1 MRNVKTVF
9 SLSGEKK
16 KWEDY
21 FLSEVKK
28 SKFPPNLTWPL
39 RLAKWSV
46 RWEVRAPSWLYWV
59 FQSCLVKWWPLIVFL
74 QAQEVADIVC
84 EYGCG
89 VCKVLEKRIGTKIV
103 IGGLALR
110 CSHNTIQGQGTAWGG
125 GSWKSG
131 KSTRIFEK
139 AKMVT

>member
-1 MRNVKTVF
+1 MLPLDFTGCSRVV
-9 SLSGEKK
+9 LSNDG
-16 KWEDY
+16 
-21 FLSEVKK
+21 
-28 SKFPPNLTWPL
+28 
-39 RLAKWSV
+39 
-46 RWEVRAPSWLYWV
+46 
-59 FQSCLVKWWPLIVFL
+59 PLIVFL

-125 GSWKSG
+125 GS
-131 KSTRIFEK
+131 
-139 AKMVT
+139 